1 MIYAAIKGTKYIA
14 SAAGE
19 IYRRTR
25 TRYRP
30 VKPFDNGIGY
40 RRISLY
46 TEANGTKKTLL
57 VHRLVWEA
65 FNGPIPEGL
74 EINHKNR
81 NRSDNRLENLEL
93 LTHLENMRYSA
104 RLRREERAKNELQ

>member
-1 MIYAAIKGTKYIA
+1 MIYAAIKGTNYYATAEGK
-14 SAAGE
+14 
-19 IYRRTR
+19 IYYRTR
-25 TRYRP
+25 TRYRL
-30 VKPFDNGIGY
+30 VKPYDNGIGY
-40 RRISLY
+40 QMIGLY
-46 TEANGTKKTLL
+46 YGTSESRKKHL

-81 NRSDNRLENLEL
+81 NRADNRLENLEL